1 MRLFCNEAPT
11 NYTKAMPSFFESLRR
26 LATGQPV
33 FGDESQPKSQSTSP
47 PSPLQPQRTVI
58 DKVHQDK
65 FPNVHIKH
73 VKTHE
78 NGNDMEVYCA
88 IENTWPEEVM
98 LDKIRILGATR
109 EIDDFLRGREEREF
123 LVYRGPKPKQQNYEV
138 QLDYKTR
145 REGDYFRAV
154 HDVRFLYHD
163 SDKTYTINDI
173 RLRLPIRDIYE

>member
-1 MRLFCNEAPT
+1 
-11 NYTKAMPSFFESLRR
+11 MPSFFESLRR

-33 FGDESQPKSQSTSP
+33 FEDESQPKSQSTPMPAPTP
-47 PSPLQPQRTVI
+47 PSQPQGTVI

-109 EIDDFLRGREEREF
+109 ELDDFLRGHEEREF
-123 LVYRGPKPKQQNYEV
+123 LVYRGPKPQRQEYEA

-163 SDKTYTINDI
+163 ADHTYTINDI